1 MCAYA
6 GDEEEQVR
14 GSWRRRTTAG
24 LVALI
29 ALVPVAAGCTGGSS
43 EPEPGPTKR
52 PTEKPVVLTFGVYGP
67 DEALAAFRS
76 TVTVWNATT
85 DGPEVKLRTWET
97 RDRMRA
103 ALESGVPVPDV
114 FMAPRADLRWLLEN
128 GYTQPVDELLD
139 ERGVNF
145 GDGYSRD
152 AIQAF
157 SVDDRLQCMPYAVS
171 PMVIYYNKALV
182 NFERMRNRGLEAPEE
197 DATSWSFE
205 EFAAAA
211 EFASRPRRGT
221 KGVHIGASLTGL
233 GPFIESGG
241 GSVFDD
247 AVDPTS
253 LTFSSDDS
261 RAALE
266 RTLELLRN
274 PNVTL
279 DEDQLAEASPLK
291 WFERGKLGMIAG
303 YRAMVPQLRLVQGLD
318 FDVLPMPVLDS
329 SATVGDVTGMCL
341 SKQAAAT
348 TSAAADFLVYE
359 LSVDAVTRVTRTGY
373 LLPTNLEVALTDAF
387 LQPGRMPDTAVV
399 FNNAVRSMRLAPMID
414 TLAELEEAVQPSLDQ
429 LVYGVGVL
437 DLDAVTQEIDET
449 SRPILDPESVSDSP
463 SPSESESESESG
475 E

>member
-1 MCAYA
+1 M
-6 GDEEEQVR
+6 
-14 GSWRRRTTAG
+14 
-24 LVALI
+24 VALV
-29 ALVPVAAGCTGGSS
+29 ALVPVLAGCTGDSS
-43 EPEPGPTKR
+43 DPDVGPTK
-52 PTEKPVVLTFGVYGP
+52 PVSEKPVVLTFGVYGP
-67 DEALAAFRS
+67 EEALAAFRS

-85 DGPEVKLRTWET
+85 DGPEVKLHTWEN

-114 FMAPRADLRWLLEN
+114 FMAPRADLQWLLDN

-152 AIQAF
+152 ALQAF
-157 SVDDRLQCMPYAVS
+157 STDDRLQCMPYSVS
-171 PMVIYYNKALV
+171 PQVIYYNKALV
-182 NFERMRNRGLEAPEE
+182 NFERMRARGLEAPDE

-205 EFAAAA
+205 QFAAAA
-211 EFASRPRRGT
+211 EFASRPRRDT
-221 KGVHIGASLTGL
+221 KGVHIAASLSGL
-233 GPFIESGG
+233 GPFIDSGG

-247 AVDPTS
+247 SVDPKS

-261 RAALE
+261 QAALE

-279 DEDQLAEASPLK
+279 DEDQLADATPLE

-303 YRAMVPQLRLVQGLD
+303 YRPLVPQLRLVEGLD

-341 SKQAAAT
+341 SRKAAS
-348 TSAAADFLVYE
+348 TSAAADFMVYE
-359 LSVDAVTRVTRTGY
+359 LSVPAVTRVTRTGY
-373 LLPTNLEVALTDAF
+373 LLPANLEVALTDAF
-387 LQPGRMPDTAVV
+387 LQPGRMPDQAVV
-399 FNNAVRSMRLAPMID
+399 FNNSIRSMRLAPMID
-414 TLAELEEAVQPSLDQ
+414 NLPELEAAVQPSLDQ

-437 DLDAVTQEIDET
+437 DLDAVTQEIDDT
-449 SRPILDPESVSDSP
+449 STTVLDPESASESP
-463 SPSESESESESG
+463 SPSD
-475 E
+475 